1 LKTGDVKIMAL
12 CREFKKFDNLKDLI
26 PQNNLVTQQDIIP
39 GLLPNKFPAPIM
51 DPKTADKQQVPTIR
65 KSKLM
70 YIHNI
75 QIIANP

>member
-1 LKTGDVKIMAL
+1 
-12 CREFKKFDNLKDLI
+12 
-26 PQNNLVTQQDIIP
+26 
-39 GLLPNKFPAPIM
+39 M
-51 DPKTADKQQVPTIR
+51 DPKAADKQQVPTIR